1 MGAKVIADMSETDIQ
16 AEAGAE
22 PETTRMNMIQAI
34 NSAMDVM
41 MARDPDVIVM
51 GEDVGYFGGVFR
63 ATAGLQQKYGKQRVF
78 DTPISELG
86 IIGVAVG
93 MGAYGLRPV
102 PEIQFADY
110 IYPALD
116 QLVSEAARLRY
127 RSAGEFTAPMTVR
140 SPFGGGIFGG
150 QTHSQSPEGIF
161 THVSGV
167 KTVIPSTPYDA
178 KGLLIAAIE
187 DNDPTIFFEP
197 KRIYNG
203 PFDGYWDRP
212 AQNWSKHPAGEVP
225 TGYYKVEL
233 GKAKVVRPGEALT
246 ILAYG
251 TMVHVAMAT
260 VAEAGI
266 DAEIVDL
273 RTLVPLDIDTI
284 EASVKKTGRCM
295 IVHEA
300 TRTSGFGAELSAI
313 VQERCFYHLEAPI
326 ERVTGFDTPYP
337 HSLEWAYFPGPVRIG
352 EALKKIMK
360 D

>member
-1 MGAKVIADMSETDIQ
+1 MA
-16 AEAGAE
+16 
-22 PETTRMNMIQAI
+22 RMNMIEAI
-34 NSAMDVM
+34 NSAMDVAM
-41 MARDPDVIVM
+41 ERDAGVTVL
-51 GEDVGYFGGVFR
+51 GEDVGFFGGVFR
-63 ATAGLQQKYGKQRVF
+63 ATAGLQAKHGKTRVF
-78 DTPISELG
+78 DTPITECG

-93 MGAYGLRPV
+93 MAAYGLRPV

-127 RSAGEFTAPMTVR
+127 RSAGEFPMPITVR

-161 THVSGV
+161 THVSGL

-178 KGLLIAAIE
+178 KGLLLASIE

-203 PFDGYWDRP
+203 PFDGHYDRP
-212 AQNWSKHPAGEVP
+212 VQPWAKFDASEVP
-225 TGYYKVEL
+225 EGHYTIPI
-233 GKAKVVRPGEALT
+233 GKAAVVREGADVT

-251 TMVHVAMAT
+251 TMVHVARAT
-260 VAEAGI
+260 VEDLGI
-266 DAEIVDL
+266 DAEVIDL
-273 RTLVPLDIDTI
+273 RTLVPLDIETI
-284 EASVKKTGRCM
+284 EASVKKTGRCL

-300 TRTSGFGAELSAI
+300 TRTGGFGAELSAL
-313 VQERCFYHLEAPI
+313 VQERCFYHLEAPV

-337 HSLEWAYFPGPVRIG
+337 HSLEWAYFPGPIRIG
-352 EALKKIMK
+352 TALKKIMK

>member
-1 MGAKVIADMSETDIQ
+1 MADTAAPGET
-16 AEAGAE
+16 A
-22 PETTRMNMIQAI
+22 PMNMIQAI
-34 NSAMDVM
+34 NSALDVM

-63 ATAGLQQKYGKQRVF
+63 ATAGLQKKYGKTRVF
-78 DTPISELG
+78 DTPITETG
-86 IIGVAVG
+86 IVGVAIG

-127 RSAGEFTAPMTVR
+127 RSAGEFIAPMTVR

-161 THVSGV
+161 THVSGI

-187 DNDPTIFFEP
+187 DNDPVLFFEP

-203 PFDGYWDRP
+203 PFDGHWDRP
-212 AQNWSKHPAGEVP
+212 AKSWAGHSAATVP
-225 TGYYKVEL
+225 TGYYRVPL
-233 GKAKVVRPGEALT
+233 GKAAVVRPGEALT

-251 TMVHVAMAT
+251 TMVHVCQA
-260 VAEAGI
+260 VVEEAGV
-266 DAEIVDL
+266 DAEILDL
-273 RTLVPLDIDTI
+273 RTLVPLDIEAI

-300 TRTSGFGAELSAI
+300 TRTSGFGAELSAL

-352 EALKKIMK
+352 EALKKVMRT
-360 D
+360 